1 MQIFLVLFFALILR
15 LVLVNQSLW
24 LDEAIEILAVKNNS
38 YLQLITSY
46 SLGDFHPPLYHLVLK
61 FWTQL
66 FGISEIAAR
75 SLSVLTGVGTVF
87 VAFLIGKE
95 ISNEKLGTIAAVFL
109 ATAPLHIYYSQE
121 ARMYS
126 LVTFFASL
134 AVYAFLRLKKDAK
147 LFNWG
152 LFSVASLGFFYT
164 DYLPWLMVIPFNLW
178 VFWQRKTL
186 DQRWKRIWIVVQVL
200 LLVFLLLWLPYFLKQ
215 LEIGKA
221 ASVAAPLWSQTVGG
235 FTFKALPLTLAKFI
249 FGRISFYDKILYG
262 FIFSIS
268 GLFFGVLILRNLF
281 QVSKERVFLIFWLF
295 LPIISGWIISL
306 FIPIYSYFRFLFV
319 LPTMY
324 LLLVVGIL
332 YFKNFRVQITLIILV
347 LTINLVSQIFFW
359 TNPRFWREDWRS
371 AVSYIESQS
380 QDENTAV
387 IFVNLAQSAPYQY
400 YARLIPFYG
409 PDGWQDKNLVAIWLS
424 RYVQPIFDPN
434 DGLKKE
440 VEAAG
445 FVKIEEKDFNSVT
458 FWKYQKLYAN
468 LY

>member
-1 MQIFLVLFFALILR
+1 
-15 LVLVNQSLW
+15 
-24 LDEAIEILAVKNNS
+24 
-38 YLQLITSY
+38 
-46 SLGDFHPPLYHLVLK
+46 
-61 FWTQL
+61 
-66 FGISEIAAR
+66 
-75 SLSVLTGVGTVF
+75 
-87 VAFLIGKE
+87 
-95 ISNEKLGTIAAVFL
+95 
-109 ATAPLHIYYSQE
+109 
-121 ARMYS
+121 
-126 LVTFFASL
+126 
-134 AVYAFLRLKKDAK
+134 
-147 LFNWG
+147 
-152 LFSVASLGFFYT
+152 
-164 DYLPWLMVIPFNLW
+164 
-178 VFWQRKTL
+178 
-186 DQRWKRIWIVVQVL
+186 
-200 LLVFLLLWLPYFLKQ
+200 
-215 LEIGKA
+215 
-221 ASVAAPLWSQTVGG
+221 
-235 FTFKALPLTLAKFI
+235 
-249 FGRISFYDKILYG
+249 
-262 FIFSIS
+262 
-268 GLFFGVLILRNLF
+268 
-281 QVSKERVFLIFWLF
+281 
-295 LPIISGWIISL
+295 
-306 FIPIYSYFRFLFV
+306 
-319 LPTMY
+319 MY

-434 DGLKKE
+434 DELKKE